1 MRFRLEERVRAITH
15 EHHDHIV
22 DSFAYMVA
30 GMEVVLLNEYCVAH
44 VRRKPWWMPEFV
56 YRWLVSQ
63 LLVLSRF
70 RK

>member
-1 MRFRLEERVRAITH
+1 MRYQLEERVRAATS

-22 DSFAYMVA
+22 DSIAYMVA
-30 GMEVVLLNEYCVAH
+30 GQEVELLNEYCVAH
-44 VRRKPWWMPEFV
+44 IERKPWWMPDLV

-63 LLVLSRF
+63 FFVLSRF